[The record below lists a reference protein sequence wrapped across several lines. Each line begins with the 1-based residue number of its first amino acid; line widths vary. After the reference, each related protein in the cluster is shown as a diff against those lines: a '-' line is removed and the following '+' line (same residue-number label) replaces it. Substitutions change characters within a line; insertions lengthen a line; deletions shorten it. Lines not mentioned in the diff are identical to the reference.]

1 MIGTITSLRSA
12 GFRIDRGVQDEVL
25 QRCLRYAEVYLL
37 REMIGVQALTEA
49 QALASTDP
57 LIAGSDTFEGLRRGI
72 EYLAVSHLLMDDVF
86 ASTFGTVRKN
96 DENSTNP
103 DPWEVAKRYE
113 TIGRTIV
120 RQYADLVGCEFDCR
134 ATMLTEFI

>member
-1 MIGTITSLRSA
+1 MIGTIASLRSA

-25 QRCLRYAEVYLL
+25 MRCLRYAEVYML
-37 REMIGVQALTEA
+37 REIIGVTALTEA
-49 QALASTDP
+49 QALAATNP

-72 EYLAVSHLLMDDVF
+72 EYLAVAHLLMDDVF

-113 TIGRTIV
+113 TIGRNIV
-120 RQYADLVGCEFDCR
+120 RQYAELVSCEYHEPS
-134 ATMLTEFI
+134 TMLTEMP